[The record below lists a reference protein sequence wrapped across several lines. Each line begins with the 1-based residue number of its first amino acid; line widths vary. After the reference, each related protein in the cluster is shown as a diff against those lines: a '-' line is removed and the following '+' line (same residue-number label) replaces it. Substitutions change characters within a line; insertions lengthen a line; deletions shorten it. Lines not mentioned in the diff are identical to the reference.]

1 MPKRDLIVR
10 LEDIRLSIEQ
20 LTNFAESFESED
32 AYDQSLIHKLAFERI
47 FQVIGEALFQIK
59 KDFPEIEIT
68 DAAKIIGL
76 RHVLAH
82 DYFKVNHHMLWM
94 SIKNDIP
101 GLKKEIILLIDKENL
116 RLFGTQQPEQ

>member
-10 LEDIRLSIEQ
+10 LEDIRINKEQ
-20 LTNFAESFESED
+20 LTRFTDSFESED
-32 AYDQSLIHKLAFERI
+32 EYDQSLIHKLAFERI
-47 FQVIGEALFQIK
+47 FQIIGEALFQIK

-82 DYFKVNHHMLWM
+82 DYFKVNHHILWM
-94 SIKNDIP
+94 TN
-101 GLKKEIILLIDKENL
+101 
-116 RLFGTQQPEQ
+116 